1 MNSFINYKN
10 KKRVVST
17 LFLYIVIFSTACDF
31 KSPEKWDTPT
41 WYLPLTVPLID
52 TEYSFEGMTQDSTI
66 VQDTLNNTIKLIFS
80 DDIVEPGGERPGIT
94 DEIFNFEIDGTEQT
108 NLFNQE
114 FSIGKQPTQAVP
126 DASTLPPPIQLPL
139 VLIAPAVVLTSG
151 LGNCLPYDSLS
162 YFIFDTTITIPILAS
177 FSSIIEDAALNGE
190 PIIKSL
196 HKITVNNGKLGVTV
210 NNQLPFA
217 VNQFSFSYKSVEY
230 ENQQRT
236 LRDTTFNNIQVN
248 EQKEN
253 SDINIDSQN
262 KVQFGDSLIISFSME
277 IDKTQLTPNSDVCS
291 GLLIGNEGWAIEGTT
306 PFTEDY
312 YFSIQL
318 QILIEEESAENIICT
333 TNSIIIDTTINTEFP
348 SIEKID
354 IKGGRITED
363 ISTVP
368 SNEINYIELIAS
380 NSLFSTTTI
389 ELEFSKILQER
400 KMR

>member
-177 FSSIIEDAALNGE
+177 FSSIIEDAALNG
-190 PIIKSL
+190 
-196 HKITVNNGKLGVTV
+196 
-210 NNQLPFA
+210 NQL
-217 VNQFSFSYKSVEY
+217 
-230 ENQQRT
+230 
-236 LRDTTFNNIQVN
+236 
-248 EQKEN
+248 
-253 SDINIDSQN
+253 
-262 KVQFGDSLIISFSME
+262 
-277 IDKTQLTPNSDVCS
+277 
-291 GLLIGNEGWAIEGTT
+291 
-306 PFTEDY
+306 
-312 YFSIQL
+312 
-318 QILIEEESAENIICT
+318 
-333 TNSIIIDTTINTEFP
+333 
-348 SIEKID
+348 
-354 IKGGRITED
+354 
-363 ISTVP
+363 
-368 SNEINYIELIAS
+368 
-380 NSLFSTTTI
+380 
-389 ELEFSKILQER
+389 
-400 KMR
+400 